1 MSILSIQTQ
10 TERLD
15 HNMRVSQS
23 NHDVIELVM
32 VKDNLPT
39 LNTALSKIISSYR
52 TSLRGS
58 SMAVKKVSR
67 NKKSDDE
74 VQIHQHTRTEL
85 LDNNEYEERIKKGY

>member
-39 LNTALSKIISSYR
+39 LNAALSKIISSYR
-52 TSLRGS
+52 TSLKSS
-58 SMAVKKVSR
+58 SMAVKKVSK
-67 NKKSDDE
+67 NKKSDE
-74 VQIHQHTRTEL
+74 ELVVQSSQCKVL
-85 LDNNEYEERIKKGY
+85 NNENYGEQP